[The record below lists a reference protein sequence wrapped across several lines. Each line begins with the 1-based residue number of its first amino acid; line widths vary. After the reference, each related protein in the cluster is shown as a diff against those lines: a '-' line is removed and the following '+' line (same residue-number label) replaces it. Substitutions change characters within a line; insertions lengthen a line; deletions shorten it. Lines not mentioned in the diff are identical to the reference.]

1 MELVYEFEN
10 EKILNF
16 ENELKWDLD
25 YSKIKL
31 VENEDLKDFVLKF
44 YNLFKD
50 FELFEMILL
59 NFVEILYLDI
69 IGKLILLFCLM
80 LDVKECVEE
89 MNKYLMNFVNVDG
102 NIVFYLYLKLYDDN
116 EGFLEESEDEDIDLE
131 NESDCWLFLVEV
143 CNNDF
148 LELIK

>member
-1 MELVYEFEN
+1 MELVYEFKN

-25 YSKIKL
+25 YCKIKL
-31 VENEDLKDFVLKF
+31 VENKDLKDCVLKF

-59 NFVEILYLDI
+59 NFVKILYLDI

-80 LDVKECVEE
+80 LVVKECVKE

-131 NESDCWLFLVEV
+131 NESDC
-143 CNNDF
+143 
-148 LELIK
+148 

>member
-80 LDVKECVEE
+80 LDVKECVKE

-131 NESDCWLFLVEV
+131 NESDC
-143 CNNDF
+143 
-148 LELIK
+148 

>member
-131 NESDCWLFLVEV
+131 NESDC
-143 CNNDF
+143 
-148 LELIK
+148 

>member
-31 VENEDLKDFVLKF
+31 VENKDLKDCVLKF

-116 EGFLEESEDEDIDLE
+116 EGFLEESEDEDIELE
-131 NESDCWLFLVEV
+131 NESDC
-143 CNNDF
+143 
-148 LELIK
+148 